1 MKMFSLFRA
10 LIFVLMIGG
19 TVWAQEGHN
28 AFVVH
33 PYRSGGDLGGPRF
46 WTSGMIALVALDG
59 GAKVAD
65 SYITRRN
72 IDGGGGEYNPIA
84 RPFVHTAAV
93 QAVAMAAM
101 FGAEVTTAY
110 WLHTRRH
117 DNPGR
122 VVLIGGAILNGL
134 GAASSFKNRIQGW

>member
-1 MKMFSLFRA
+1 
-10 LIFVLMIGG
+10 MIGG
-19 TVWAQEGHN
+19 AVWAQQGHN

-33 PYRSGGDLGGPRF
+33 LYRSGGDLGGPRF
-46 WTSGMIALVALDG
+46 WTAGMIALVALDG

-84 RPFVHTAAV
+84 RPVVHTAAV
-93 QAVAMAAM
+93 QSVAMAAM

-110 WLHTRRH
+110 WLHRRRH
-117 DNPGR
+117 DNLGR
-122 VVLIGGAILNGL
+122 VVLIGGAVLNGL
-134 GAASSFKNRIQGW
+134 GAASSFENRIRGW